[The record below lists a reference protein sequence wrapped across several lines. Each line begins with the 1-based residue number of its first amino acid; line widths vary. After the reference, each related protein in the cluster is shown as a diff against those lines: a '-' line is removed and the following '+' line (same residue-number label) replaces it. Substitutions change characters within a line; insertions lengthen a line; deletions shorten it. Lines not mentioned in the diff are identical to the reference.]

1 LFHCSFIFNALLI
14 YKGAERPIDDPVFDL
29 MDTILGCRPV
39 NNTSGVADSL
49 EDQVEIEVEG
59 SFFYLTC
66 FYS

>member
-1 LFHCSFIFNALLI
+1 
-14 YKGAERPIDDPVFDL
+14 

-59 SFFYLTC
+59 SFFL
-66 FYS
+66 S